1 MTKRKG
7 GEFSKYIIP
16 VVEILKLI
24 GGSGTS
30 SEVTDAVIEKLNI
43 SEVELSE
50 TLKNGSSKVKNQI
63 AWARMYLVRAGLIDS
78 SKRGVWALTEE
89 GFASDLKPGDEIVI
103 VSEVQNANKA
113 KPEKS
118 KSSTQDDVT
127 DTEPH
132 ETELLSLLKSLHPT
146 GFERLC
152 QRLLREAGFE
162 QVVVTGKTA
171 DGGIDGHGILKVN
184 PLVSFNVIFQCKR
197 YKDSISSPQIRDFRG
212 AMSGRADKGIFI
224 TTGRFTE
231 EAKKEARRDGAQPIE
246 LVDGESLVNMF
257 EQFELG
263 LKPVTT
269 YEIDHKFFKE
279 FAYKEAQT

>member
-16 VVEILKLI
+16 VVEILKSI

-43 SEVELSE
+43 SEEELSE

-63 AWARMYLVRAGLIDS
+63 AWARMYLVRYGLMDS
-78 SKRGVWALTEE
+78 SKRGVWALTED
-89 GFASDLKPGDEIVI
+89 GFSSNLKSGDEIAI
-103 VSEVQNANKA
+103 VTEVQKNKS
-113 KPEKS
+113 KPDKS
-118 KSSTQDDVT
+118 KSASDDVS

-132 ETELLSLLKSLHPT
+132 ETELLALLKSLHPT

-162 QVVVTGKTA
+162 HVIVTGKTA
-171 DGGIDGHGILKVN
+171 DGGIDGHGILKLN

-263 LKPVTT
+263 LKPVVT

-279 FAYKEAQT
+279 FAYKESQS

>member
-43 SEVELSE
+43 SEEELSE

-63 AWARMYLVRAGLIDS
+63 AWARMYLVRYGLMDS
-78 SKRGVWALTEE
+78 SKRGVWALTED
-89 GFASDLKPGDEIVI
+89 GFSSNLKSGDEIAI
-103 VSEVQNANKA
+103 VTEVQKRNKS
-113 KPEKS
+113 KPDKS
-118 KSSTQDDVT
+118 KSASDDVS

-132 ETELLSLLKSLHPT
+132 ETELLALLKSLHPT

-162 QVVVTGKTA
+162 QVIVTGKTA
-171 DGGIDGHGILKVN
+171 DGGIDGYGILKVN

-263 LKPVTT
+263 LKPVIT

-279 FAYKEAQT
+279 FAYKESQS

>member
-16 VVEILKLI
+16 VVEILKSI

-43 SEVELSE
+43 SEEELSE

-63 AWARMYLVRAGLIDS
+63 AWARMYLVRYGLMDS
-78 SKRGVWALTEE
+78 SKRGVWALTED
-89 GFASDLKPGDEIVI
+89 GFSSNLKSGDEIAI
-103 VSEVQNANKA
+103 VTEVQKNKS
-113 KPEKS
+113 KPDKS
-118 KSSTQDDVT
+118 KSASDDVS

-132 ETELLSLLKSLHPT
+132 ETELLALLKSLHPT

-162 QVVVTGKTA
+162 QVIVTGKTA

-257 EQFELG
+257 VQFELG
-263 LKPVTT
+263 LKPVVT

-279 FAYKEAQT
+279 FAYKESQ

>member
-16 VVEILKLI
+16 VVEILKSI

-43 SEVELSE
+43 SEEELSE

-63 AWARMYLVRAGLIDS
+63 AWARMYLVRYGLMDS
-78 SKRGVWALTEE
+78 SKRGVWALTED
-89 GFASDLKPGDEIVI
+89 GFSSNLKSGDEITI
-103 VSEVQNANKA
+103 VTEIQKNKS
-113 KPEKS
+113 KPDKS
-118 KSSTQDDVT
+118 KSASDDVS

-132 ETELLSLLKSLHPT
+132 ETELLALLKSLHPT

-162 QVVVTGKTA
+162 QVIVTGKTA

-263 LKPVTT
+263 LKPVIT

-279 FAYKEAQT
+279 FAYKESQS

>member
-16 VVEILKLI
+16 VVEILKSI

-43 SEVELSE
+43 SEEELSE

-63 AWARMYLVRAGLIDS
+63 AWARMYLVRYGLMDS
-78 SKRGVWALTEE
+78 SKRGVWALTED
-89 GFASDLKPGDEIVI
+89 GFSSNLKSGDEIAI
-103 VSEVQNANKA
+103 VTEVQKNKS
-113 KPEKS
+113 KPDKS
-118 KSSTQDDVT
+118 KSASDDVS

-132 ETELLSLLKSLHPT
+132 ETELLALLKSLHPT

-162 QVVVTGKTA
+162 HVIVTGKTA
-171 DGGIDGHGILKVN
+171 DGGIDGHGILKLN

-257 EQFELG
+257 EQFELS
-263 LKPVTT
+263 LKPVAT

-279 FAYKEAQT
+279 FAYKESQS

>member
-16 VVEILKLI
+16 VVEILKSI

-43 SEVELSE
+43 SEEELSE

-63 AWARMYLVRAGLIDS
+63 AWARMYLVRYGLMDS
-78 SKRGVWALTEE
+78 SKRGVWALTED
-89 GFASDLKPGDEIVI
+89 GFSSNLKSGDEITI
-103 VSEVQNANKA
+103 VTEVQKNKS
-113 KPEKS
+113 KPDKS
-118 KSSTQDDVT
+118 KSAFDDVS

-132 ETELLSLLKSLHPT
+132 ETELLALLKSLHPT

-162 QVVVTGKTA
+162 QVIVTGKTA

-263 LKPVTT
+263 LKPVVT

-279 FAYKEAQT
+279 FAYKESQS